1 MLNNE
6 LWVESF
12 IVGALAMRCSVVT
25 DLKTGDTVIIDGGS
39 ETDRIISWIEDF
51 SGQGPDWSKG
61 PKDFD
66 SMNSYGLSKR
76 KVIALVN
83 THAHFDHSGEI
94 PYLLDRYH
102 VSWYLHPEDDYLQSL
117 AQISAQRW
125 GFKLPTPAI
134 ADKQLEDNMTLTLG
148 SLTFEIYHTPG
159 HTLGGCCIEVKIED
173 GPNHLFAGDTLF
185 AGSVGRTDL
194 LHSGGDFNLLAHS
207 VITKLWPLD
216 VDTVVHPG
224 HGPLTSIGVEKSTNP
239 FVGVNSPAFAELSK
253 S

>member
-134 ADKQLEDNMTLTLG
+134 ADKQLEDNMTLKLG
-148 SLTFEIYHTPG
+148 SLTFEIIILQV
-159 HTLGGCCIEVKIED
+159 TL
-173 GPNHLFAGDTLF
+173 L
-185 AGSVGRTDL
+185 
-194 LHSGGDFNLLAHS
+194 
-207 VITKLWPLD
+207 
-216 VDTVVHPG
+216 VVVV
-224 HGPLTSIGVEKSTNP
+224 SRSR
-239 FVGVNSPAFAELSK
+239 
-253 S
+253 

>member
-1 MLNNE
+1 M
-6 LWVESF
+6 
-12 IVGALAMRCSVVT
+12 VV
-25 DLKTGDTVIIDGGS
+25 
-39 ETDRIISWIEDF
+39 
-51 SGQGPDWSKG
+51 
-61 PKDFD
+61 
-66 SMNSYGLSKR
+66 
-76 KVIALVN
+76 ALVN

-94 PYLLDRYH
+94 PYLLEKYH

-117 AQISAQRW
+117 AQSSAQRW

-194 LHSGGDFNLLAHS
+194 PHSGGDFNLLAHS

-224 HGPLTSIGVEKSTNP
+224 HGPLTAIGVEKSTNP
-239 FVGVNSPAFAELSK
+239 FVGVNSPAFAEFRK